1 MEHLMEKVTK
11 GLMIVAYIFLM
22 IAVLD
27 FKISLIMDLP
37 TLLYLVIGTGILT
50 GLSYK
55 TKQRRNDL
63 IVRIRI
69 NLLITSVIFVFLSE
83 LALFSESILGPMLY
97 KEAIQNFMPLFYAM
111 LLILLLDLFRKD
123 SEGHLEKKGTYM
135 GEIDNRLDGLKR
147 QDQQAV
153 NQLHIGIPLDGLG
166 LTKRERDIA
175 LILYEDLSNKEI
187 ADQLYIS
194 ENTVKKHIQ
203 HIYSKADVTSRTEFI
218 YKYEKPAQ
226 E

>member
-1 MEHLMEKVTK
+1 MEQLKEKVIK

-37 TLLYLVIGTGILT
+37 TLLYLIVGAGILT
-50 GLSYK
+50 GISYK
-55 TKQRRNDL
+55 SKLRRNDL

-69 NLLITSVIFVFLSE
+69 NLLITAAIIVFLSE
-83 LALFSESILGPMLY
+83 LALFSENSLGVWLY
-97 KEAIQNFMPLFYAM
+97 QEAIHNFIPLFYAM
-111 LLILLLDLFRKD
+111 LLILLLDLFRKE
-123 SEGHLEKKGTYM
+123 SEGSSEKKDMPMDDRSGDVNLELAHDKGTHF
-135 GEIDNRLDGLKR
+135 R
-147 QDQQAV
+147 A
-153 NQLHIGIPLDGLG
+153 HIGLPIENLG

-203 HIYSKADVTSRTEFI
+203 HIFGKADVTSRTEFI